1 MRRLRVRAAKEV
13 GHSPQFRA
21 AVLLA
26 SAWAFDE
33 GSKSA
38 ARMIAKIPD
47 QILLPFLDR
56 VALDGIDLGEMGQ
69 RLLEY
74 ADKHDV
80 SLGDVESIKPRVLSD
95 IKSLEKS
102 LIGALS
108 RASRR
113 QARAESDREHL
124 APFEVQINRLIAAY
138 RKDKPNRR
146 ALDRRRGGIFTRHG
160 PTTCGPLAGHS
171 RHSVNLC

>member
-1 MRRLRVRAAKEV
+1 
-13 GHSPQFRA
+13 
-21 AVLLA
+21 
-26 SAWAFDE
+26 
-33 GSKSA
+33 
-38 ARMIAKIPD
+38 
-47 QILLPFLDR
+47 
-56 VALDGIDLGEMGQ
+56 MGQ

-124 APFEVQINRLIAAY
+124 APF
-138 RKDKPNRR
+138 
-146 ALDRRRGGIFTRHG
+146 
-160 PTTCGPLAGHS
+160 
-171 RHSVNLC
+171 

>member
-124 APFEVQINRLIAAY
+124 APF
-138 RKDKPNRR
+138 
-146 ALDRRRGGIFTRHG
+146 
-160 PTTCGPLAGHS
+160 
-171 RHSVNLC
+171 